1 MMECVR
7 LGVEGIGTW
16 ARSHIRRDVEV
27 MSVKYASKS
36 SMGIERDL
44 RLELRISVNGR
55 TRGSVADIM
64 LADGGMRTRGLE

>member
-1 MMECVR
+1 MECVR
-7 LGVEGIGTW
+7 LGVEGICTW

-27 MSVKYASKS
+27 MSVKYVSKS

-55 TRGSVADIM
+55 TRGSVADITQ
-64 LADGGMRTRGLE
+64 ADGGMRTRGLE